1 MGLETVLA
9 IAIIAVVA
17 TKLPGAIVDEIRAA
31 RGKEPV
37 NRRKYRRDGFWGWLG
52 DVWEDAWADA
62 RAARQRRRANRD
74 PAAPRT
80 PGMRSWL
87 STAWAHAWERA
98 ELRHQARRER
108 HAAAASSSGER
119 GRGELVDRLSG
130 PCALCGEKTVTR
142 VGRSWMHVNPR
153 TMQPSCVPVW
163 TRDGWAG
170 ADPSLT
176 VPPGL
181 QRPCTEPGCDGTQ
194 RVVTGTVIDAGDG
207 HRQALAECDTCGSR
221 WRRWWWER
229 DPSSDNGWIE
239 VAPTPDHDQD
249 GGDQPADTDTQDASD
264 EAGDQGTDT
273 GPAEPGQ
280 EHAEPVS
287 GLHAERDGVPLE
299 VQLFKPVPAPNGG
312 TEYQEVP
319 NTMPEI
325 TGLATSISYAEG
337 MSKSHETA
345 MTDAEL
351 FQAGLSD
358 NGVSGK
364 AIDLATEVMEL
375 ERQVSEK
382 WGELAAEMAEQDKV
396 REAYDATPGAGS
408 REFVTSE

>member
-62 RAARQRRRANRD
+62 RA
-74 PAAPRT
+74 
-80 PGMRSWL
+80 G
-87 STAWAHAWERA
+87 
-98 ELRHQARRER
+98 RER

-287 GLHAERDGVPLE
+287 GLHAE
-299 VQLFKPVPAPNGG
+299 
-312 TEYQEVP
+312 
-319 NTMPEI
+319 
-325 TGLATSISYAEG
+325 
-337 MSKSHETA
+337 
-345 MTDAEL
+345 
-351 FQAGLSD
+351 
-358 NGVSGK
+358 
-364 AIDLATEVMEL
+364 
-375 ERQVSEK
+375 
-382 WGELAAEMAEQDKV
+382 
-396 REAYDATPGAGS
+396 
-408 REFVTSE
+408 